1 MLTAGRGRRTEAS
14 RVNPLDVT
22 WLGYF
27 IEVVFLYNCLLFAL
41 SLRRARHRVVDDAAS
56 NESGEVLIVLVV
68 PAHNEELVIAH
79 TLESL
84 VRLDYAS
91 FLVIVM
97 NDGST
102 DRTSEIA
109 RSFER
114 TGRVVVVDRD
124 PKIAGRG
131 KGRVLNHA
139 HAHLNEMVGR
149 RDPLLRGR
157 SADRIVVGIIDADG
171 QLEPDALA
179 HVAPFFADQHVG
191 AVQTAVRIANANDGV
206 IPRLQDIEFIGFTM
220 FAQAARDRLGSV
232 ALGGN
237 GQFNRLSALS
247 MLGREPWSDCLTE
260 DLDIGLRLA
269 ELGWGI
275 RFCRT
280 TFIAQQGVPSVRALI
295 RQRTRWTQGNYQC
308 LAHIPQL
315 LRAGRAPLR
324 ARLDLCIHL
333 LMVGLVL
340 VFLATTAIFVGAML
354 GLLTVSNESLALLPA
369 GPIRNLA
376 FELIATGPIIWF
388 LITYQRNAARP
399 LKWWEIPAYAAFFG
413 FYGYLCALYS
423 IQAWGRMLRGR
434 SGWAKTARVRA
445 ETAV

>member
-1 MLTAGRGRRTEAS
+1 M
-14 RVNPLDVT
+14 NPLDVT

-27 IEVVFLYNCLLFAL
+27 MAGVFLYNCLLFAL
-41 SLRRARHRVVDDAAS
+41 SIRRAPSRVSDA
-56 NESGEVLIVLVV
+56 SGEDHGVFIVLVV

-84 VRLDYAS
+84 VRFDYAS

-109 RSFER
+109 KSFER

-124 PKIAGRG
+124 SEIAGRG
-131 KGRVLNHA
+131 KGPVLNHA
-139 HAHLNEMVGR
+139 HAHLSEMVEH

-157 SADRIVVGIIDADG
+157 SADSIVVGIVDADG

-179 HVAPFFADQHVG
+179 HVAPFFADERVG
-191 AVQTAVRIANANDGV
+191 AVQTAVRIANASDGV

-237 GQFNRLSALS
+237 GQFNRLSALL
-247 MLGREPWSDCLTE
+247 MLGREPWTDCLTE

-275 RFCRT
+275 RFCRS
-280 TFIAQQGVPSVRALI
+280 TFVAQQGVCSLRALI
-295 RQRTRWTQGNYQC
+295 PQRTRWAQGNYQC
-308 LAHIPQL
+308 MTHIPQL
-315 LRAGRAPLR
+315 LRTGRAPLHT
-324 ARLDLCIHL
+324 RLDLCIHL

-354 GLLTVSNESLALLPA
+354 GLLTVSNESLTLFPA

-376 FELIATGPIIWF
+376 FELIATGPIVWF
-388 LITYQRNAARP
+388 LITYQRNAVQP
-399 LKWWEIPAYAAFFG
+399 LRWWEVPAYAAFFG

-423 IQAWGRMLRGR
+423 LQAWGRMLRGR
-434 SGWAKTARVRA
+434 SGWTKTARVRA
-445 ETAV
+445 ESAV